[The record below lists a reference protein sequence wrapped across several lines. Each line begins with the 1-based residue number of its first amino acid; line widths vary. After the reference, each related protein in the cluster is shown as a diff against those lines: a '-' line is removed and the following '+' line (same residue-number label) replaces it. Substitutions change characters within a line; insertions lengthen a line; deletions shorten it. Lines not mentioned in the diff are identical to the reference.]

1 MGRSEDITVDFTQ
14 TLAQTVPEEE
24 VHQRTCEI
32 LCVRQLF
39 KRARRTVKLEVR
51 AVVKRPGR
59 YAIEIKRK
67 QSAKGPS
74 DDLWDIIRFRGQ
86 VTR

>member
-1 MGRSEDITVDFTQ
+1 MGSSEDLTVDFITQ
-14 TLAQTVPEEE
+14 ALAQTVPEEE

-39 KRARRTVKLEVR
+39 KNARRTVKLEVR
-51 AVVKRPGR
+51 VGIKRAGR

-74 DDLWDIIRFRGQ
+74 DDLWDIIQFSG
-86 VTR
+86 